1 MRSHAVEAFDASE
14 ESKHVAE
21 LLEIAGAQE
30 ISPAVRLQVAAMRSG
45 SHVKLG
51 RIFAKAQEQE
61 AAEAEKKQKEAINLK
76 ALSAAAKFKNNLN
89 KV

>member
-1 MRSHAVEAFDASE
+1 MGSHEAFDSSD

-21 LLEIAGAQE
+21 LLEIAGAQD

-45 SHVKLG
+45 DSARLG
-51 RIFAKAQEQE
+51 KIFAKAQEQE
-61 AAEAEKKQKEAINLK
+61 KVEASKKKQNGQAVNFKTLTAVG
-76 ALSAAAKFKNNLN
+76 KFKNNLN